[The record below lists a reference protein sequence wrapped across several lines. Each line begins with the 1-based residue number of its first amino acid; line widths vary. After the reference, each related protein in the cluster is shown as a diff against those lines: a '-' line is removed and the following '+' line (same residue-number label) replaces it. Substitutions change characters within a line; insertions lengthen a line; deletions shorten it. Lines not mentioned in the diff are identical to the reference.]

1 MSDAVRSGLSRRQF
15 LARAGVLGAALTLA
29 RVPGWTSSAGAADI
43 PGLDQFAAV
52 LRELARDT
60 FSGLIAF
67 VCPGP
72 DAYSVAQGASTP
84 LPGGIDAKAVD
95 FIMYAADHFAPFP
108 DQYFRPIVRSLATG
122 AEGTPLQ
129 LPAPLQA
136 ASDDAAAQLD
146 DAFKAMFEN
155 NQAIPLSILFAMT
168 LNFLA
173 TTVNPA
179 AASGQFLSPFARL
192 TFDEKASAFEMFEK
206 PDPDLLAMIDS
217 NLSEPLHE
225 SVSGLMR
232 FAAGALLE
240 FAAFGSYN
248 EFGVFDP
255 ATRTVTKRAVG
266 WDLAHYQPGVD
277 GWDELKGYY
286 QGRKKATG

>member
-1 MSDAVRSGLSRRQF
+1 LSRRQF
-15 LARAGVLGAALTLA
+15 LARAGVLGAAVTLA
-29 RVPGWTSSAGAADI
+29 RLPGSDWTAQAADI
-43 PGLDQFAAV
+43 PGLDQFAAL

-67 VCPGP
+67 VVPGP
-72 DAYSVAQGASTP
+72 DPYSVAQGVSTP
-84 LPGGIDAKAVD
+84 APGGIDAKGVD

-108 DQYFRPIVRSLATG
+108 DEYFRPLVRSMATG

-136 ASDDAAAQLD
+136 ASDDTAAQLD

-155 NQAIPLSILFAMT
+155 NQAIPLSSLFALT

-179 AASGQFLSPFARL
+179 SAHGQFLSPFARL
-192 TFDEKASAFEMFEK
+192 SFDEKASAFEMFEK
-206 PDPDLLAMIDS
+206 PDPDMVAMIDA

-240 FAAFGSYN
+240 FAAFGSYS
-248 EFGVFDP
+248 EFGVFDA
-255 ATRTVTKRAVG
+255 ATRTVSKRAVG
-266 WDLAHYQPGVD
+266 WDLSKYQPGVD

-286 QGRKKATG
+286 QGRKRVTG